1 MRIKRW
7 RRACAWADVGRVGLV
22 LALMATFLQSNLST
36 TAQARG
42 SGARG
47 GPSLSAGSTVRPT
60 RAWAEFCQER
70 PDECRVDLSE
80 PSTIALDPST
90 WRMIVSINRQVNEA
104 IVPLS
109 DRQHWGVEDRWDY
122 PADGVGDC
130 EDIQLVKRK
139 RLIDAGL
146 PRRALRMTVVIDE
159 AGEGHAVLMAR
170 TSQGDFILDNKHNS
184 VLPWDRTGYVFVMRE
199 GDQSAAWVSL
209 GRRSSPTATA
219 NR

>member
-1 MRIKRW
+1 
-7 RRACAWADVGRVGLV
+7 
-22 LALMATFLQSNLST
+22 
-36 TAQARG
+36 
-42 SGARG
+42 
-47 GPSLSAGSTVRPT
+47 
-60 RAWAEFCQER
+60 
-70 PDECRVDLSE
+70 
-80 PSTIALDPST
+80 
-90 WRMIVSINRQVNEA
+90 MIVSINRQVNEA